1 MKNMKILLL
10 TLSSIILI
18 SNCIEK
24 KSIPKVPIYSMN
36 LLKAEPGQTANGK
49 VEMVFYTD
57 RLTYLYK
64 SNY

>member
-1 MKNMKILLL
+1 MKILLL

-18 SNCIEK
+18 SNCGQK
-24 KSIPKVPIYSMN
+24 NCIPIDPIYSMT

-49 VEMVFYTD
+49 VEMVFLY
-57 RLTYLYK
+57 RWTYSYK

>member
-1 MKNMKILLL
+1 MKILLL

-18 SNCIEK
+18 SNCGQKNCRPI
-24 KSIPKVPIYSMN
+24 VPVYSMT

-49 VEMVFYTD
+49 VEMVFLY
-57 RLTYLYK
+57 RWTYSYK